1 MLLSCRFLNAVKD
14 VNTFEYADA
23 IEYYQGDQQ
32 QLFIQLVDASLDK
45 TREGFNPP
53 GRRYMPAAPA
63 NLFVTFRNI
72 NDVKVVR
79 RAGVQA
85 FPTSD
90 PSIWS
95 IPILSSDPL
104 DGTISMTVELYEPN
118 GVVHSFTNGK
128 GFVLRVR

>member
-14 VNTFEYADA
+14 VNTFEYTDA
-23 IEYYQGDQQ
+23 VEYYQGDQQ
-32 QLFIQLVDASLDK
+32 TLFFQLVDESLDR
-45 TREGFNPP
+45 TSEGFNPS

-63 NLFVTFRNI
+63 TMFVTFRNI
-72 NDVKVVR
+72 NNVKVVY

-95 IPILSSDPL
+95 VPILSSDPL
-104 DGTISMTVELYEPN
+104 NGTISVSVQLFEPN